1 MAIVAFVYEV
11 FGYMKVT
18 WPGVTATY
26 HCNHYATIPHK
37 YSSVMYKEAD
47 IYPVSQKKIGHPTLI
62 HNFDK
67 C

>member
-47 IYPVSQKKIGHPTLI
+47 IYP
-62 HNFDK
+62 
-67 C
+67 